1 MSFWPDRARLAMSF
15 VVNVEEGAEASIA
28 DGDKVP
34 EAVDELGI
42 ALKKPIRNLANES
55 NYRYGLA
62 AGAPRILDLLAANS
76 IRATFT
82 AAALALE
89 RAPELARRIVADG
102 HEVCSHGRRW
112 VHQFAMDAAE
122 ERAFIAQAI
131 ASITATTGTRPIG
144 WLSRYLFTENT
155 RHLLAE
161 AGFLY
166 HMDDY
171 SDDRPSWDT
180 VETETGRRAILVL
193 PYALDSNDM
202 KMWTAPARGG
212 LSRKGRG
219 GAEPDAIASV
229 DPSRRAPDSVAR
241 RGAANDAGL
250 LEGGNDGPAKLHCR
264 IGGRGGAGAEPPG
277 GGERRLSPAP
287 NHHHHPVPAGR
298 GVRPGDAAVRRG
310 ARADH
315 QASRGGGNQGGR
327 RRRCRR
333 AGRRLRA
340 GGRLYAA
347 LPHHLDLRLRRG
359 RPAVRPPAEVHP
371 RRLHPALP
379 PDRRPVRHHRQR
391 PAAVED
397 AQRIRRGSK
406 EAPERDHHV
415 LVRPVRRAAHSDVAV
430 LDRGRR
436 P

>member
-15 VVNVEEGAEASIA
+15 VVNVEEGAEASVA
-28 DGDKVP
+28 DGDKRP

-42 ALKKPIRNLANES
+42 ALKKPVRNLANES

-76 IRATFT
+76 IRAT
-82 AAALALE
+82 
-89 RAPELARRIVADG
+89 
-102 HEVCSHGRRW
+102 
-112 VHQFAMDAAE
+112 
-122 ERAFIAQAI
+122 
-131 ASITATTGTRPIG
+131 
-144 WLSRYLFTENT
+144 NT
-155 RHLLAE
+155 RRLLAE

-212 LSRKGRG
+212 LYRKGRG

-264 IGGRGGAGAEPPG
+264 IGGRGGAGAEPSG
-277 GGERRLSPAP
+277 AGARGLSLAR
-287 NHHHHPVPAGR
+287 HHHHQSVPAGR

-310 ARADH
+310 ARAAH
-315 QASRGGGNQGGR
+315 HASRGGGNQGGR
-327 RRRCRR
+327 RRR
-333 AGRRLRA
+333 
-340 GGRLYAA
+340 
-347 LPHHLDLRLRRG
+347 
-359 RPAVRPPAEVHP
+359 
-371 RRLHPALP
+371 
-379 PDRRPVRHHRQR
+379 
-391 PAAVED
+391 
-397 AQRIRRGSK
+397 
-406 EAPERDHHV
+406 
-415 LVRPVRRAAHSDVAV
+415 
-430 LDRGRR
+430 
-436 P
+436 

>member
-15 VVNVEEGAEASIA
+15 VVNVEEGAEASVA
-28 DGDKVP
+28 DGDK
-34 EAVDELGI
+34 
-42 ALKKPIRNLANES
+42 
-55 NYRYGLA
+55 
-62 AGAPRILDLLAANS
+62 
-76 IRATFT
+76 
-82 AAALALE
+82 
-89 RAPELARRIVADG
+89 RRIVADG
-102 HEVCSHGRRW
+102 HEVCSHGWRW

-144 WLSRYLFTENT
+144 WLLRYLFTENT

-180 VETETGRRAILVL
+180 VQTETGRRAILVL

-264 IGGRGGAGAEPPG
+264 IGGRGGAGAEPSG
-277 GGERRLSPAP
+277 A
-287 NHHHHPVPAGR
+287 
-298 GVRPGDAAVRRG
+298 G
-310 ARADH
+310 ARGLSLA
-315 QASRGGGNQGGR
+315 R
-327 RRRCRR
+327 
-333 AGRRLRA
+333 
-340 GGRLYAA
+340 
-347 LPHHLDLRLRRG
+347 
-359 RPAVRPPAEVHP
+359 
-371 RRLHPALP
+371 
-379 PDRRPVRHHRQR
+379 
-391 PAAVED
+391 
-397 AQRIRRGSK
+397 
-406 EAPERDHHV
+406 
-415 LVRPVRRAAHSDVAV
+415 
-430 LDRGRR
+430 
-436 P
+436 